1 MTDWKFDVEDVGP
14 EAEEEEEDDTPD
26 QLGPPVEPE
35 RPAIEH
41 VIPFLAGVALAVYIF
56 LQVV

>member
-1 MTDWKFDVEDVGP
+1 MTDWKFEVEDVGP
-14 EAEEEEEDDTPD
+14 DAEDDDESAD
-26 QLGPPVEPE
+26 QYGPPVEPE

>member
-14 EAEEEEEDDTPD
+14 EAEEDDDDSTD
-26 QLGPPVEPE
+26 QIGPPVEPE

>member
-1 MTDWKFDVEDVGP
+1 MSDWKFDVDDVGP
-14 EAEEEEEDDTPD
+14 EGEEEEAENGG
-26 QLGPPVEPE
+26 QFGPPVEPE

-41 VIPFLAGVALAVYIF
+41 VIPFLAGVGLAVYIF

>member
-14 EAEEEEEDDTPD
+14 DAEDEEEETAD
-26 QLGPPVEPE
+26 QYGPPVEPE

-41 VIPFLAGVALAVYIF
+41 VIPFLAGVGLAVYIF